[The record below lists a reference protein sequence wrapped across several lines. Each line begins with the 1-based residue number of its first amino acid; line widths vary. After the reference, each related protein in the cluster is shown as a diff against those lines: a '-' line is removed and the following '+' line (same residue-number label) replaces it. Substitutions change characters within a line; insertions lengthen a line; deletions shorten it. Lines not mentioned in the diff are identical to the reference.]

1 MLNRMAT
8 LPWSRRGVLVA
19 ALAAVPAGSAVLW
32 FVGGARPVDYV
43 APTIIF
49 AIPVVVA
56 LLASDTRRAGLV
68 AGIAAGVLLV
78 PSVLGLLFGTFVYLP
93 AVALLAVAARRRDGR
108 DGRPAPVEP
117 AQP

>member
-1 MLNRMAT
+1 ML
-8 LPWSRRGVLVA
+8 LA
-19 ALAAVPAGSAVLW
+19 ALAAVPAGSVVLW
-32 FVGGARPVDYV
+32 FIGGARPVDYV

-49 AIPVVVA
+49 SIPVVVA

-78 PSVLGLLFGTFVYLP
+78 PTVMGVLFGTFVYLP
-93 AVALLAVAARRRDGR
+93 AVALLAVAARRRDV
-108 DGRPAPVEP
+108 PAPPVEP